1 MMSNTTISTN
11 GSVKRTH
18 HYGTSSGPIKSIQA
32 ALESEY
38 IDTWTLHKNEPE
50 KRSCGWALSLQTM
63 LIEMVA
69 VQAISF
75 YGAEPV
81 RQKSRTGSAPYWK
94 SDICCIIPHTV
105 CLFMLL

>member
-1 MMSNTTISTN
+1 MHSSA
-11 GSVKRTH
+11 KRTH
-18 HYGTSSGPIKSIQA
+18 TCRTGFGHIELIQVG
-32 ALESEY
+32 LESEY
-38 IDTWTLHKNEPE
+38 IDESTLHKNEPE

-81 RQKSRTGSAPYWK
+81 WQKSRMGSAPY
-94 SDICCIIPHTV
+94 
-105 CLFMLL
+105 